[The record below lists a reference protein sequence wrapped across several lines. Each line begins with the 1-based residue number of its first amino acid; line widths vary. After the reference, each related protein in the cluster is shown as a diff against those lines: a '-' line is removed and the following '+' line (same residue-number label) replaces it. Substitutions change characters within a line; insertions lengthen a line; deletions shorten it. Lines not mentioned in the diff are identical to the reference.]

1 MQMVRRL
8 LYVDPEETARAE
20 TVDRLRTE
28 LDDLELTFDACAT
41 LAEADAAVSP
51 ETVAVVT
58 EYDLPDGTGFDLI
71 RTAKEVCP
79 DAGCLL
85 YTDTEPN
92 TIDTGELRDSLTEY
106 VGKES
111 VSGTGR
117 LAELVRTTVEERTQA
132 SYPIPQTEDERLAAV
147 RSYDLETAELQAS
160 LSRLTELAAT
170 HFDVPTVSINT
181 IEESRQEYLA
191 RYGSAEEW
199 EPIAREISIC
209 TFTILEDDG
218 VMAVEDVAEDPRFAP
233 MSDTLEAVGVRSYM
247 GATLVTPSELAIGT
261 FCLFGEEPRSFS
273 ATERADL
280 RKLATTAMELIDL
293 HTRTAADDSVEVN
306 R

>member
-1 MQMVRRL
+1 MVRRL

-20 TVDRLRTE
+20 TVDRLRAE

-58 EYDLPDGTGFDLI
+58 EYDLPDGSGFDLI
-71 RTAKEVCP
+71 RTAAEVCP
-79 DAGCLL
+79 DAGCFL
-85 YTDTEPN
+85 YTDTEPD
-92 TIDTGELRDSLTEY
+92 TIDTSELGDALTEY
-106 VGKES
+106 VGKAS

-132 SYPIPQTEDERLAAV
+132 SYPIPQMEEERLAAV
-147 RSYDLETAELQAS
+147 RSYDLEAAELQSS

-191 RYGSAEEW
+191 RYGPAEEW
-199 EPIAREISIC
+199 EPIDREISLC

-218 VMAVEDVAEDPRFAP
+218 VMSVEDVTEDPRFAP
-233 MSDTLEAVGVRSYM
+233 ISDTLEAVGVRSYM

-273 ATERADL
+273 ATEQADL

-293 HTRTAADDSVEVN
+293 HTRTAAEDSVEAH

>member
-1 MQMVRRL
+1 MC
-8 LYVDPEETARAE
+8 VDPEETARTE

-28 LDDLELTFDACAT
+28 LADLELTFDACAT
-41 LAEADAAVSP
+41 LAEANAAVSP

-58 EYDLPDGTGFDLI
+58 EYDLPDGSGFDLI

-85 YTDTEPN
+85 YTDTEPDA
-92 TIDTGELRDSLTEY
+92 IDTGERRDLLTEY
-106 VGKES
+106 VGKQS

-132 SYPIPQTEDERLAAV
+132 SYPIPPMEDERLAAV
-147 RSYDLETAELQAS
+147 RSYDLKTAEMRSS

-191 RYGSAEEW
+191 RYGPAEEW
-199 EPIAREISIC
+199 DPVDREISLC

-218 VMAVEDVAEDPRFAP
+218 VMLVEDVTEDPRFEP
-233 MSDTLEAVGVRSYM
+233 YGDTLEAVGVRSYM

-293 HTRTAADDSVEVN
+293 HSRTAAGEPGETH

>member
-1 MQMVRRL
+1 MVRRL

-20 TVDRLRTE
+20 TVDRLRAE
-28 LDDLELTFDACAT
+28 LADLDLTFDACAT

-51 ETVAVVT
+51 ETVAVIT
-58 EYDLPDGTGFDLI
+58 EYDLPGGSGFDLI
-71 RTAKEVCP
+71 QTAEAVCP
-79 DAGCLL
+79 DAGCFL
-85 YTDTEPN
+85 YTDTEPD
-92 TIDTGELRDSLTEY
+92 TIDTSEHRELLTEY

-111 VSGTGR
+111 ASGTGR

-132 SYPIPQTEDERLAAV
+132 SYPVPPAEEERLAAV
-147 RSYDLETAELQAS
+147 RSYDLDMPELQAS

-191 RYGSAEEW
+191 RYGPAEEW
-199 EPIAREISIC
+199 EPIDREISLC

-218 VMAVEDVAEDPRFAP
+218 VMLVEDVIEDPRFEP
-233 MSDTLEAVGVRSYM
+233 YGDTLEAVGVRSYM

-280 RKLATTAMELIDL
+280 RRLATTAMELIDL
-293 HTRTAADDSVEVN
+293 HSRTAAEEPGETH